1 MSRQVLP
8 FRHRL
13 VSALLALL
21 VLATSVGL
29 TAERHRCRISG
40 RSTVALLLPS
50 LAQQP
55 GAPAKS
61 DRLCGPQRLTLAK
74 HRPAAAG
81 CCDISHVQH
90 KLDARA
96 DTGNAAHWLPGPSL
110 ALPPALLPTTAWS
123 GLGVAAPLAASVA
136 VGTAANSSP
145 PGVPKAGRVL
155 LTRHCTL
162 VV

>member
-1 MSRQVLP
+1 MPRQVLP
-8 FRHRL
+8 FRYRL

-40 RSTVALLLPS
+40 RSTVALLLPG
-50 LAQQP
+50 LAPQP
-55 GAPAKS
+55 AALAKPS
-61 DRLCGPQRLTLAK
+61 RLCGNQRTTLAK
-74 HRPAAAG
+74 HRLPDG
-81 CCDISHVQH
+81 CCDVSHVQH
-90 KLDARA
+90 KLDAKA
-96 DTGNAAHWLPGPSL
+96 NTGNAAHWLPGPAL
-110 ALPPALLPTTAWS
+110 ALPPALLPTPAWVGS
-123 GLGVAAPLAASVA
+123 ARVAPLAASVA

-145 PGVPKAGRVL
+145 PGAPRAGRVL